1 MQYSVGGEQIKDLLI
16 KRVTMLDKNEQ
27 YETIPQH
34 TTPIS
39 VSELNKNAK
48 LVVEQ
53 CFPSIF
59 VTGEIS
65 NCMRPRSGHYY
76 FSLKDSGAQI
86 SCAMFKSYQGS
97 LEQPLEDGMQVNIRG
112 KLSIYPERGSYQ
124 LIATKLE
131 PAGDGLL
138 KIEFEKLKAK
148 LNAEGLFADENKQA
162 IPKMPKTI
170 GVVTSATGAAI
181 QDIIKVLK
189 HRYSAATIIIYPT
202 LVQGNE
208 AKHQIVKA
216 IETATGRNECD
227 ILLIARGGGSYEDLW
242 CFNEEIVARAIAA
255 CSIPIITGIG
265 HEVDIT
271 IADFVADLR
280 AATPSQAAQFAT
292 PDQNELITIVAN
304 YSKELEHK
312 IKNLL
317 KRYALELESQA
328 KQLQHPLQKIH
339 NWSQMLDNS
348 EANLHHN
355 WHSLMQKKLATLTTL
370 MAKIEALSPMQTLQR
385 GYSIA
390 SSKSKIINSIAN
402 IKPGD
407 KFDLKVKDGI
417 IKNIVESIIPQE
429 EQVHE

>member
-1 MQYSVGGEQIKDLLI
+1 
-16 KRVTMLDKNEQ
+16 
-27 YETIPQH
+27 
-34 TTPIS
+34 
-39 VSELNKNAK
+39 
-48 LVVEQ
+48 
-53 CFPSIF
+53 
-59 VTGEIS
+59 
-65 NCMRPRSGHYY
+65 
-76 FSLKDSGAQI
+76 
-86 SCAMFKSYQGS
+86 
-97 LEQPLEDGMQVNIRG
+97 
-112 KLSIYPERGSYQ
+112 
-124 LIATKLE
+124 
-131 PAGDGLL
+131 
-138 KIEFEKLKAK
+138 
-148 LNAEGLFADENKQA
+148 
-162 IPKMPKTI
+162 
-170 GVVTSATGAAI
+170 
-181 QDIIKVLK
+181 
-189 HRYSAATIIIYPT
+189 IYPT

-265 HEVDIT
+265 HEIDIT

-292 PDQNELITIVAN
+292 PDQNELITMVSN

>member
-1 MQYSVGGEQIKDLLI
+1 
-16 KRVTMLDKNEQ
+16 
-27 YETIPQH
+27 
-34 TTPIS
+34 
-39 VSELNKNAK
+39 
-48 LVVEQ
+48 
-53 CFPSIF
+53 
-59 VTGEIS
+59 
-65 NCMRPRSGHYY
+65 
-76 FSLKDSGAQI
+76 
-86 SCAMFKSYQGS
+86 
-97 LEQPLEDGMQVNIRG
+97 MQVNIRG

-148 LNAEGLFADENKQA
+148 LNAEGLFADGNKQA

-292 PDQNELITIVAN
+292 PDQNELITMVSN

-355 WHSLMQKKLATLTTL
+355 WHSLIQKKLATLTTL

-390 SSKSKIINSIAN
+390 SSKSKIITSIEN

-417 IKNIVESIIPQE
+417 IKNIVESVVPQKE
-429 EQVHE
+429 HIHE